1 MNINNYKQIDYSDNE
16 SHTAT
21 AAEHMASIIKEL
33 KELFTTNTD
42 LTSYIEEAYN
52 IQEAAATLNALAER
66 NAGDIITVTFADWSG
81 YIIKDE
87 EEA

>member
-1 MNINNYKQIDYSDNE
+1 MNINNYKRIDYTDNE
-16 SHTAT
+16 PHAAT
-21 AAEHMASIIKEL
+21 VAEHMTSIIKEL
-33 KELFTTNTD
+33 KELFATNND
-42 LTSYIEEAYN
+42 LTSYTEEAYN

>member
-1 MNINNYKQIDYSDNE
+1 MNINNYKQIDYTDNE
-16 SHTAT
+16 PHTAT

-33 KELFTTNTD
+33 RELFATNTD

-52 IQEAAATLNALAER
+52 IQEAVDTFNALAER
-66 NAGDIITVTFADWSG
+66 NAGDILTITFADWSG

>member
-1 MNINNYKQIDYSDNE
+1 MIINNYKQIDYSDNE
-16 SHTAT
+16 PHTAT

-33 KELFTTNTD
+33 RELFATNTD
-42 LTSYIEEAYN
+42 LTTYTEEAYN

-66 NAGDIITVTFADWSG
+66 NAGDIVTLTFVDWSG

>member
-1 MNINNYKQIDYSDNE
+1 MNINNYTQIDYTDNE

-33 KELFTTNTD
+33 REFFATNND
-42 LTSYIEEAYN
+42 LTSYTEEAYN

-66 NAGDIITVTFADWSG
+66 NAGDIVTVTFADWSG
-81 YIIKDE
+81 YIINDT
-87 EEA
+87 EA